1 MKKRLAMLLALA
13 MMMSTT
19 AIAADV
25 EAAGGSSDASV
36 KATYEEG
43 TGASAVIFSVDIE
56 WEGLSFTY
64 YEESNPVWDPT
75 THDYT
80 SGEYQA
86 EGWDKSQAGTVTVTN
101 HSNTDILANFT
112 YGAKSGFDSATMN
125 FDFAQI
131 YVASPVA
138 DKTEKTASNSVVP
151 GGTLP
156 EGTDNAEIG
165 TITVT
170 ISQCADKTED
180 DARGSIEAFHG
191 LYQGLREY
199 CTTGKIQKVDN
210 RADATDDTPYI
221 LTSMYDQMNG
231 DYQRLAPVI
240 DMIEDSEND
249 PSQEIINEAYYVLNA
264 YCDFIVA
271 LQQEAKQ

>member
-1 MKKRLAMLLALA
+1 MKKRLAMILALA

-19 AIAADV
+19 AVAADV

-43 TGASAVIFSVDIE
+43 TDASAVIFSVDIE

-112 YGAKSGFDSATMN
+112 YGAKSGFESATMN

-138 DKTEKTASNSVVP
+138 DKTEKTSSNSVVP

-156 EGTDNAEIG
+156 EGTEDAEIG

-170 ISQCADKTED
+170 ISQCADKTKN
-180 DARGSIEAFHG
+180 DALNEMAVYETYLAGVDQHI
-191 LYQGLREY
+191 
-199 CTTGKIQKVDN
+199 TDGKIQKVNN
-210 RADATDDTPYI
+210 RADATDGTPYI
-221 LTSMYDQMNG
+221 LTGMYQQMIS
-231 DYQRLAPVI
+231 DHSRLAAAIKDGTPGQ
-240 DMIEDSEND
+240 DE
-249 PSQEIINEAYYVLNA
+249 INEAYYTLYA
-264 YCDFIVA
+264 YGQFLFA
-271 LQQEAKQ
+271 LDQQARQ